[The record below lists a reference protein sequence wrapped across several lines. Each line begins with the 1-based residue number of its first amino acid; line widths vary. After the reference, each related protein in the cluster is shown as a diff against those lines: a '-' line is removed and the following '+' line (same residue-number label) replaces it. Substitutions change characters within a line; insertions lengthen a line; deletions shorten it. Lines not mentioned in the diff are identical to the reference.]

1 MNSVTTSS
9 AISELTRVLLDA
21 NIIAKPVT
29 RTLLVVGGMPSGFR
43 AFWSRAAER
52 EAQVH
57 MRPRALPPSSVR
69 ERFDVLLG
77 PTGTGAEHFGGTKG
91 ADRQI
96 LADAAAAGARFL
108 VTEDVDD
115 YGLDDLASV
124 GISAVNPDLFLAARL
139 TRDAYSTVIDLFVE
153 RQLNPP
159 TTPAQFHAAIAKNHP
174 RLFAAHADL
183 YEVEPEH
190 GIHGEPEVIF
200 RGARCLR
207 CEQIIA
213 DPATI
218 VDGLRPEC
226 R

>member
-9 AISELTRVLLDA
+9 VISELTRVLLDA

-57 MRPRALPPSSVR
+57 MRARALPPSSVR

-77 PTGTGAEHFGGTKG
+77 PTGTGAERFGGTEG

-139 TRDAYSTVIDLFVE
+139 TR
-153 RQLNPP
+153 
-159 TTPAQFHAAIAKNHP
+159 
-174 RLFAAHADL
+174 
-183 YEVEPEH
+183 
-190 GIHGEPEVIF
+190 
-200 RGARCLR
+200 
-207 CEQIIA
+207 EQIVA
-213 DPATI
+213 LTAFGALMVATN
-218 VDGLRPEC
+218 VFNNALDVPLDDYLEPFRRGEARHG
-226 R
+226 